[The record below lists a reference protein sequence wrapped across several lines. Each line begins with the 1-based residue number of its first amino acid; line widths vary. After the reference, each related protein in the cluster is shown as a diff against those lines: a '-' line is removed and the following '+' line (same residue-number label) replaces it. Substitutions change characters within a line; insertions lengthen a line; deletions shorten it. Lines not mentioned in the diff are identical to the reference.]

1 MQKSTL
7 GFLLGFF
14 IGVLGL
20 LGLLACSDKP
30 EKDEFMSGWIKGF
43 IVSLIVGAIIGVIVF
58 FICLSPLFLL
68 TAI

>member
-30 EKDEFMSGWIKGF
+30 EKDDFMSGWIKGF
-43 IVSLIVGAIIGVIVF
+43 IVSLVVSFVIL
-58 FICLSPLFLL
+58 FICFYLLF
-68 TAI
+68 TI

>member
-30 EKDEFMSGWIKGF
+30 EKDDFMSGWIKGF
-43 IVSLIVGAIIGVIVF
+43 IVSLVVSFVIL
-58 FICLSPLFLL
+58 FICFYLLL
-68 TAI
+68 TI